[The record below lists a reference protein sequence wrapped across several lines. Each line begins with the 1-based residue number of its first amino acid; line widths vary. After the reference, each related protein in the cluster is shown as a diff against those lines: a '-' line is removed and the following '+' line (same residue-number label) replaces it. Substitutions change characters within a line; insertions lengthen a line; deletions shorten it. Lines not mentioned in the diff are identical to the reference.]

1 MGHKT
6 REAGIRQKQ
15 IAFLL
20 PVIIIALTVLLVLT
34 SNASDKVNT
43 YQGISDVPG
52 VYLTNGMS
60 ETEASLDKVI
70 AMAKEEAGVC
80 AVNYSGRTLSEY
92 ENIFTQI
99 INTNDFVLGSGIWF
113 EPYVYDPLQQ
123 YVGPCI
129 RTGIR
134 LPPHMTTATQIMTIF
149 TGILHTGKGKRPRG
163 HNHRPV
169 L

>member
-6 REAGIRQKQ
+6 RGAGIRQKQ

-123 YVGPCI
+123 YVGPYVYKDGDQI
-129 RTGIR
+129 A
-134 LPPHMTTATQIMTIF
+134 TTYDYSNADYDYFYRNTTHWQRKATT
-149 TGILHTGKGKRPRG
+149 RP
-163 HNHRPV
+163 
-169 L
+169 